1 MKTVRPQWQ
10 LDLIALFGRL
20 AAIYETAD
28 TTTQAELQRRMRPT
42 LRRIKHRTP
51 AAKLNADI
59 RTQLLA
65 DMDEAKAT
73 MDDIVGKDW
82 QPEHGSLGAKL
93 KGIGLI

>member
-51 AAKLNADI
+51 AAKRDPNI
-59 RTQLLA
+59 RVQLLA

-73 MDDIVGKDW
+73 MDDITGPNWTPHV
-82 QPEHGSLGAKL
+82 GSLGAKL
-93 KGIGLI
+93 RDIHLI

>member
-59 RTQLLA
+59 RVQLLA

-73 MDDIVGKDW
+73 MDDITGPNW
-82 QPEHGSLGAKL
+82 TPQTGSLGAKL
-93 KGIGLI
+93 RDIHLI